1 MESGQENQES
11 LPSHILMHQNISK
24 TCSRSKEF
32 CRKKN
37 EWTLKRQ
44 RMESFSQYA
53 VAAAKE
59 AFEDAGLDMAEEDPY
74 RIGTIIGSGI
84 VAWSVMKKIIKN
96 CRSVVQDA

>member
-1 MESGQENQES
+1 MDFKAAE
-11 LPSHILMHQNISK
+11 
-24 TCSRSKEF
+24 
-32 CRKKN
+32 
-37 EWTLKRQ
+37 

-84 VAWSVMKKIIKN
+84 GGLECHEKNHKKLQERGPGRVNPLMIPLMISN
-96 CRSVVQDA
+96 MAAGNV